1 MGVANIDWYE
11 DTLLSVLLLCQHLWG
26 FEAIR
31 PLEKAALAVRYHT
44 AFYTPIAALG
54 VFFFEAVL
62 ALIPL
67 GDDS

>member
-1 MGVANIDWYE
+1 MGVANIYCYE
-11 DTLLSVLLLCQHLWG
+11 GTLLSVLILYQPLEG

-31 PLEKAALAVRYHT
+31 PLEKAAVVVHI
-44 AFYTPIAALG
+44 AFYTLIAALG

>member
-1 MGVANIDWYE
+1 MGVANIYCYE
-11 DTLLSVLLLCQHLWG
+11 GTLLSVILYQPLEG

-31 PLEKAALAVRYHT
+31 SLEKAALVVHT
-44 AFYTPIAALG
+44 AFYTLIAALG